1 MMEFHFF
8 NFIEPS
14 YYSFLS
20 FAAGLL
26 GGLGTLLFILK
37 QIPKTSEMTQKIW
50 VAYQSWFFI
59 APLCFFCVGMGG
71 QILVAAFFVLS
82 IFSIK
87 EFAKATQLT
96 SHREWMIALYLG
108 ATLIYLATAFNASL
122 IFMLLPTV
130 LVILLLGVPLLKDH
144 YEGMLPKFGLSLI
157 AILYIGWFPAH
168 LALLAHHP
176 AGYAYLLF
184 FLIGAE
190 FHDASAYLCGKFF
203 GKHRLIPNISPGK
216 TMEGSI
222 GAFVI
227 ICGYVGLMY
236 TWVPGFNLLLSA
248 LSVLLLTVGGTMGDL
263 AMSFFKRAMGIKD
276 MGTLI
281 PGHGGLLDRIDS
293 MILIAPFCTY
303 FVLYLVPLLGEVR

>member
-1 MMEFHFF
+1 MEYYFLT
-8 NFIEPS
+8 FIDPS
-14 YYSFLS
+14 FYAFLG
-20 FAAGLL
+20 FVAALL
-26 GGLGTLLFILK
+26 GVLGMLLCVLK
-37 QIPKTSEMTQKIW
+37 KIPKTNAMANKIW
-50 VAYQSWFFI
+50 VAYRSWFFI

-82 IFSIK
+82 VFSIK

-96 SHREWMIALYLG
+96 SHREWMSALYLG

-122 IFMLLPTV
+122 IFMLLPTA
-130 LVILLLGVPLLKDH
+130 LVILLLAVPLLLDT

-184 FLIGAE
+184 FLIGTE

-216 TMEGSI
+216 TIEGSM

-227 ICGYVGLMY
+227 ICGYVWLMH
-236 TWVPGFNLLLSA
+236 TWVPGFNLLLSV

-281 PGHGGLLDRIDS
+281 PGHGGLLDRVDS

-303 FVLYLVPLLGEVR
+303 FVLYLVPLLGEVT